1 MAEKVKKK
9 LTTKQITAIIML
21 AVLLVAVIAVAVALI
36 VVSEFNTARKE
47 ADGFVY
53 SLERGQA
60 TILEYTGEDVNV
72 VVPDKI
78 GGRPVVGIAESAFA
92 KNAEISSVTI
102 ESKADNFTLGARAFY
117 DMGSL
122 VSVVLPDGLKSI
134 PENAFSGCDSLM
146 EVTMGN
152 GVESI
157 GAYAFS
163 ECPTLS
169 NIYISVSSGGKG
181 EDDSD
186 YNAVAQITMPSSLQ
200 TIGEYAFY
208 NSITASAAN
217 NRKVVLNAALT
228 TIENNA
234 FDGCNRIQ
242 YVSYADAESVV
253 SLTEIGN
260 DAFYGCTSL
269 QFRKNASASSQEFFL
284 IKALDDKVLES
295 VGDRAFDGCTYNV
308 SGTSNKATLNFYDNV
323 EYIGD
328 YAFRG
333 VLSVKDV
340 RFYECSPELG
350 EGAFYG
356 AANLTTVSYMTQD
369 EAGEYKASKET
380 SLSPEVT
387 EVPALLFYGSGLK
400 GFIIGE
406 NVTSIGDGA
415 FSGLKNA
422 DALDIAGGETSTEGN
437 IVGAHFA
444 LYKLDPYY
452 TAKSGESTCTTAN
465 QHYLLMDSS
474 FNSIIAYVGAF
485 DGEAS
490 MRKNDTVGEGQSGM
504 FKFLQ
509 QQTIPMTELRAYA
522 FAEVQFDYIYLPEK
536 ITSFGA
542 NVFNGLTLDGE
553 EKILHVI
560 FENKQESYYNGLVDN
575 SAMSADMFKGAAE
588 DVSIAIHLG
597 VDTTPELSEK
607 IRTYLNT
614 TAVTGVD

>member
-102 ESKADNFTLGARAFY
+102 ESEADNFTLGARAFY

-234 FDGCNRIQ
+234 FDGCNWIQ

-269 QFRKNASASSQEFFL
+269 QFRKNASASSQAFFL
-284 IKALDDKVLES
+284 TKALDDKVLES

-328 YAFRG
+328 HAFRG
-333 VLSVKDV
+333 VLSVKEV

-422 DALDIAGGETSTEGN
+422 DALDIAGGETSTEG

-452 TAKSGESTCTTAN
+452 TAKTNESTCTTAN

-607 IRTYLNT
+607 IRAYLNT